1 MYDIMECRYNWKT
14 PEDRVLPPPISGYE
28 RHAQKE
34 KIDKSA
40 MYTSVNFLNVLLL
53 PTQIFK

>member
-1 MYDIMECRYNWKT
+1 MYNIIECRYNWKT
-14 PEDRVLPPPISGYE
+14 PEDRVLPPPMRGYE

-40 MYTSVNFLNVLLL
+40 MYTSVNFLNVL
-53 PTQIFK
+53 I